1 MLQADRDLLES
12 LPEYQ
17 ERKRQDEL
25 YQRQI
30 QMAATIKRTALQ
42 SGYYLS
48 KTMVEDAMMVL
59 FPGIGRDR
67 AHTIMNHIEMHG
79 LDTKSA

>member
-1 MLQADRDLLES
+1 MLQTDRDLLES
-12 LPEYQ
+12 MPEYQ

-30 QMAATIKRTALQ
+30 RMAATIKRAALQ
-42 SGYYLS
+42 DDYYLS

-59 FPGIGRDR
+59 FPGMNRDR
-67 AHTIMNHIEMHG
+67 AHTIMNYIEYHG
-79 LDTKSA
+79 LDMRSA